1 MDSGN
6 FNISTATFVVF
17 PTTNSDQFGGTS
29 LSSRRFQPESK
40 EGRKEGRKGGRKDG
54 RKEGRK
60 EGRERERSR
69 DGRAEKQ
76 RYRGKET
83 EM

>member
-1 MDSGN
+1 ME
-6 FNISTATFVVF
+6 V
-17 PTTNSDQFGGTS
+17 
-29 LSSRRFQPESK
+29 EK
-40 EGRKEGRKGGRKDG
+40 ER
-54 RKEGRK
+54 RK